1 MAKYGYIGNNPDNTP
16 VIIARQVYN
25 PTGVQTNFTFN
36 AGYTPGYLD
45 VYLNGVKLLNV
56 SDYSAT
62 NGSVVGITS
71 AAQNGDSVEIVAY
84 KAFTIGQ
91 SILGISS
98 AGTSVRSTGV
108 NVLNF
113 VGAAVTDVG
122 GNQLDIS
129 ITPGITTA
137 DVSTSSLVVVGISTL
152 GNVTAGVATANQFSG
167 NITGTAAT
175 FTGNVTV
182 GGTLTYDDVT
192 NIDSIGL
199 ITARNGLQVTGGIA
213 TVTGQTN
220 LANVNVSG
228 VSTFSDTTDFKGAI
242 ETVSVGATSFAG
254 APRVTLECD
263 AQNGTVFTHD
273 LSNGAVG
280 IVSLRNFP
288 VTKNSVTTFSIIFTQ
303 NATGTANT
311 TAATGIG
318 TNITLTP
325 SGVAGFT
332 TSARVATASTV
343 TLSTTANDVDI
354 VTLAVHYN
362 GSGTGTPG
370 NYRVFATNNSGYRFG
385 TIGF

>member
-62 NGSVVGITS
+62 DGSVVGITS

-220 LANVNVSG
+220 LANVSVSAA
-228 VSTFSDTTDFKGAI
+228 STFSGKINANSGVGFTGFLREGINIVSGKLSDNVTINVDHSMVHYFTTT
-242 ETVSVGATSFAG
+242 ETTTSIPNITSTAG
-254 APRVTLECD
+254 INT
-263 AQNGTVFTHD
+263 D
-273 LSNGAVG
+273 LSTGE
-280 IVSLRNFP
+280 S
-288 VTKNSVTTFSIIFTQ
+288 FSINIL
-303 NATGTANT
+303 T
-311 TAATGIG
+311 TAAAAGYSTGARIDAGATLPVLWNGG
-318 TNITLTP
+318 TDP
-325 SGVAGFT
+325 STGGSAGVDVYTFQVIKTADATFT
-332 TSARVATASTV
+332 I
-343 TLSTTANDVDI
+343 L
-354 VTLAVHYN
+354 
-362 GSGTGTPG
+362 G
-370 NYRVFATNNSGYRFG
+370 NVSNFA
-385 TIGF
+385 